1 LVVRVGGSTLD
12 YLVNDPLGSNS
23 IALNELGQVIALQH
37 YSPYGTVDYTWGS
50 MLTSSNLDPS
60 SDDCDRI
67 S

>member
-1 LVVRVGGSTLD
+1 MVVRVGGSTLD

-50 MLTSSNLDPS
+50 MPTSTTTPGNS
-60 SDDCDRI
+60 SI
-67 S
+67 A